1 MTAIQFILIAIAGLI
16 VFVGLIMVIRSLKR
30 RKNTEVAAVNYDKNG
45 IPIIPRHE
53 RNVLD
58 QPDFDD
64 TVAGE
69 MTISPNRDYLNAVIE
84 DKPLTQTYTPVDA
97 HLTSGRGDARHDI
110 NDLVSDADYARWQA
124 EQQREDNAEFTQV
137 AEQLHADENNN
148 YGQTNEQQQKNND
161 QEPDAFSS
169 LMSATDNLMPSID
182 ISEEPRFTDNSPI
195 LDQHLLEPVDQAQN
209 GPLINA
215 KDNINITILP
225 HQYRD
230 RPPMIIRGRDLL
242 ALIDKYGLRFGAMNM
257 FHRYEQKD
265 GTGMLWFSMMGITD
279 NGIAP
284 FDPHSVATNTY
295 SGIVVFLSLPH
306 PQALRSFDSMM
317 SIAYMMASDLDAIM
331 LDEDNQPIT
340 PEYKQ
345 QLRNEVR
352 DYKG

>member
-1 MTAIQFILIAIAGLI
+1 MTAIQFILIAIAAFIVLAGL
-16 VFVGLIMVIRSLKR
+16 FMVIRSFKR
-30 RKNTEVAAVNYDKNG
+30 RKTAEAAAVNYDKNG

-53 RNVLD
+53 RNIVE
-58 QPDFDD
+58 QPDLDD

-69 MTISPNRDYLNAVIE
+69 TSIAPDRSYLNAVVE
-84 DKPLTQTYTPVDA
+84 DAPLTQSHSDVNA
-97 HLTSGRGDARHDI
+97 QLTADRHDS
-110 NDLVSDADYARWQA
+110 NEDNGVVDDTDYARWQE
-124 EQQREDNAEFTQV
+124 EQQRADNSEFTEA
-137 AEQLHADENNN
+137 AEQMHIE
-148 YGQTNEQQQKNND
+148 

-169 LMSATDNLMPSID
+169 LMSATDSLMPVID
-182 ISEEPRFTDNSPI
+182 TADEPSFDNNSPI
-195 LDQHLLEPVDQAQN
+195 LDQHLSEPVDEAQN

-230 RPPMIIRGRDLL
+230 RPAAVIRGRDLL
-242 ALIDKYGLRFGAMNM
+242 ALVDKYGLRYGAMNM

-279 NGIAP
+279 SGIAP

-295 SGIVVFLSLPH
+295 NGVVLFLSLPH

-317 SIAYMMASDLDAIM
+317 SIAYMMASDLDAVM
-331 LDEDNQPIT
+331 LDEENDPIT

-345 QLRNEVR
+345 QLRNQVR
-352 DYKG
+352 DYEG

>member
-1 MTAIQFILIAIAGLI
+1 MTAIQFILIAIAAFIVLAGL
-16 VFVGLIMVIRSLKR
+16 FMVIRSFKR
-30 RKNTEVAAVNYDKNG
+30 RKTAEAAAVNYDKNG

-53 RNVLD
+53 RNIVE
-58 QPDFDD
+58 QPDLDD

-69 MTISPNRDYLNAVIE
+69 TSIIPDRSYLNAVVE
-84 DKPLTQTYTPVDA
+84 DAPLTQSHSNVDA
-97 HLTSGRGDARHDI
+97 QLTADRHDI
-110 NDLVSDADYARWQA
+110 NNDSDMIDDADYARWQE
-124 EQQREDNAEFTQV
+124 EQQREDNSEFTEA
-137 AEQLHADENNN
+137 AEQMHIE
-148 YGQTNEQQQKNND
+148 

-169 LMSATDNLMPSID
+169 LMSATDSLMPVID
-182 ISEEPRFTDNSPI
+182 TADEPSFDNNSPI
-195 LDQHLLEPVDQAQN
+195 LDQHLSEPVDEAQN

-230 RPPMIIRGRDLL
+230 RPAAVIRGRDLL
-242 ALIDKYGLRFGAMNM
+242 ALVDKYGLRYGAMNM

-279 NGIAP
+279 SGIAP
-284 FDPHSVATNTY
+284 FDPHSVATNSY
-295 SGIVVFLSLPH
+295 NGVVLFLSLPH

-331 LDEDNQPIT
+331 LDEENEPIT

-345 QLRNEVR
+345 QLRNQVR
-352 DYKG
+352 DYEG

>member
-1 MTAIQFILIAIAGLI
+1 MTAIQFILIAIAAFIVLAGL
-16 VFVGLIMVIRSLKR
+16 FMVIRSFKR
-30 RKNTEVAAVNYDKNG
+30 RKTAEAAAVNYDKNG

-53 RNVLD
+53 RNIVE
-58 QPDFDD
+58 QPDLDD

-69 MTISPNRDYLNAVIE
+69 TSIAPDRSYLNAVVE
-84 DKPLTQTYTPVDA
+84 DAPLTEMHSNVDTQ
-97 HLTSGRGDARHDI
+97 LTAARHDS
-110 NDLVSDADYARWQA
+110 NEDNGVVDDADYARWQE
-124 EQQREDNAEFTQV
+124 EQQRADNSEFTEA
-137 AEQLHADENNN
+137 AEQMHIE
-148 YGQTNEQQQKNND
+148 

-169 LMSATDNLMPSID
+169 LMSATDSLMPVID
-182 ISEEPRFTDNSPI
+182 TADEPSFDNNSPI
-195 LDQHLLEPVDQAQN
+195 LDQHLSEPVDEAQN

-230 RPPMIIRGRDLL
+230 RPAAVIRGRDLL
-242 ALIDKYGLRFGAMNM
+242 ALVDKYGLRYGAMNM

-279 NGIAP
+279 SGIAP

-295 SGIVVFLSLPH
+295 NGVVLFLSLPH

-317 SIAYMMASDLDAIM
+317 SIAYMMASDLDAVM
-331 LDEDNQPIT
+331 LDEENDPIT

-345 QLRNEVR
+345 QLRNQVR
-352 DYKG
+352 DYEG

>member
-1 MTAIQFILIAIAGLI
+1 MTAIQFILIAIAAFIVLAGL
-16 VFVGLIMVIRSLKR
+16 FMVIRSFKR
-30 RKNTEVAAVNYDKNG
+30 RKTAEAAAVNYDKNG

-53 RNVLD
+53 RNIVE
-58 QPDFDD
+58 QPDLDD

-69 MTISPNRDYLNAVIE
+69 TSIAPDRSYLNAVVE
-84 DKPLTQTYTPVDA
+84 DAPLTQSHSNVNA
-97 HLTSGRGDARHDI
+97 QLTADRHDS
-110 NDLVSDADYARWQA
+110 NEDNGVVDEVDFVRWQE
-124 EQQREDNAEFTQV
+124 EQQREDNSEFTEA
-137 AEQLHADENNN
+137 AEQMHIE
-148 YGQTNEQQQKNND
+148 

-169 LMSATDNLMPSID
+169 LMSATDSLMPVID
-182 ISEEPRFTDNSPI
+182 TADEPSFDNNSPI
-195 LDQHLLEPVDQAQN
+195 LDQHLSEPVDEAQN

-230 RPPMIIRGRDLL
+230 RPVAVIRGRDLL
-242 ALIDKYGLRFGAMNM
+242 ALVDKYGLRYGAMNM

-279 NGIAP
+279 SGIAP

-295 SGIVVFLSLPH
+295 NGVVLFLSLPH

-317 SIAYMMASDLDAIM
+317 SIAYMMASDLDAVM
-331 LDEDNQPIT
+331 LDEENDPIT

-345 QLRNEVR
+345 QLRNQVR
-352 DYKG
+352 DYEG

>member
-1 MTAIQFILIAIAGLI
+1 MTAIQFVLIAIAAFIVLAGL
-16 VFVGLIMVIRSLKR
+16 FMVIRSFKR
-30 RKNTEVAAVNYDKNG
+30 RNHTEAAAVNYDKNG

-53 RNVLD
+53 RNVVD

-69 MTISPNRDYLNAVIE
+69 TVIAPNRDYLHAIIE
-84 DKPLTQTYTPVDA
+84 DVPSTETHIDIDAQLTKSRAD
-97 HLTSGRGDARHDI
+97 
-110 NDLVSDADYARWQA
+110 SDEDHIDDESYAGWQA
-124 EQQREDNAEFTQV
+124 EQQREDNAEFEALTQ
-137 AEQLHADENNN
+137 HM
-148 YGQTNEQQQKNND
+148 QTQEEY
-161 QEPDAFSS
+161 EPDAFSS
-169 LMSATDNLMPSID
+169 LMSATDSLMPVID
-182 ISEEPRFTDNSPI
+182 TAEEPSFDDNSPI

-225 HQYRD
+225 HQQ
-230 RPPMIIRGRDLL
+230 PGGPAALIRGRDLL

-279 NGIAP
+279 SGIAP
-284 FDPHSVATNTY
+284 FDPHSVATNSY
-295 SGIVVFLSLPH
+295 NGVVVFLSLPH

-317 SIAYMMASDLDAIM
+317 SIAYMMADDLNAMM
-331 LDEDNQPIT
+331 LDESNEPIT

-345 QLRNEVR
+345 RLRNQVR
-352 DYKG
+352 DYGV

>member
-1 MTAIQFILIAIAGLI
+1 MTAIQFILIAIAAFIVLAGL
-16 VFVGLIMVIRSLKR
+16 FMVIRSFKR
-30 RKNTEVAAVNYDKNG
+30 RKTAEAAAVNYDKNG

-53 RNVLD
+53 RNIVE
-58 QPDFDD
+58 QPDLDD

-69 MTISPNRDYLNAVIE
+69 TSIAPDRSYLNAVVE
-84 DKPLTQTYTPVDA
+84 DAPLTQSHSNVDA
-97 HLTSGRGDARHDI
+97 QLTADRHDI
-110 NDLVSDADYARWQA
+110 NNDSDMIDDADYARWQE
-124 EQQREDNAEFTQV
+124 EQQRADDSEFAEV
-137 AEQLHADENNN
+137 AEQMHIE
-148 YGQTNEQQQKNND
+148 

-169 LMSATDNLMPSID
+169 LMSATDSLMPVID
-182 ISEEPRFTDNSPI
+182 TADEPSFDNNSPI
-195 LDQHLLEPVDQAQN
+195 LDQHLSEPVDEAQN

-230 RPPMIIRGRDLL
+230 RPAAVIRGRDLL
-242 ALIDKYGLRFGAMNM
+242 ALVDKYGLRYGAMNM

-279 NGIAP
+279 SGIAP

-295 SGIVVFLSLPH
+295 NGVVLFLSLPH

-317 SIAYMMASDLDAIM
+317 SIAYMMASDLDAVM
-331 LDEDNQPIT
+331 LDEENDPIT

-345 QLRNEVR
+345 QLRNQVR
-352 DYKG
+352 DYEG

>member
-1 MTAIQFILIAIAGLI
+1 MTAIQFVLIAIAAFIVLAGL
-16 VFVGLIMVIRSLKR
+16 FMVIRSFKR
-30 RKNTEVAAVNYDKNG
+30 RNGAEAAAVNYDKNG

-53 RNVLD
+53 RNIVD

-69 MTISPNRDYLNAVIE
+69 TSIGPDRTYLNAVVE
-84 DKPLTQTYTPVDA
+84 EEPLTQPHTNVDA
-97 HLTSGRGDARHDI
+97 QLTAERDTMADEDHDVI
-110 NDLVSDADYARWQA
+110 DNEDYARWQE
-124 EQQREDNAEFTQV
+124 EQRRADNAEFV
-137 AEQLHADENNN
+137 EAADQMHIE
-148 YGQTNEQQQKNND
+148 

-169 LMSATDNLMPSID
+169 LMSATDSLMPSID
-182 ISEEPRFTDNSPI
+182 TAEEPSFDNNSPI
-195 LDQHLLEPVDQAQN
+195 LDQHLSESGDDAQN

-230 RPPMIIRGRDLL
+230 RPTAIIRGRDLL
-242 ALIDKYGLRFGAMNM
+242 ALIDKYGLRYGAMNM

-279 NGIAP
+279 SGIAP

-295 SGIVVFLSLPH
+295 NGIVMFLSLPH
-306 PQALRSFDSMM
+306 PQAVRSFDSMM

-331 LDEDNQPIT
+331 LDEENQPIT

-345 QLRNEVR
+345 QLRNQVR
-352 DYKG
+352 DYEG

>member
-1 MTAIQFILIAIAGLI
+1 MTAIQFILIAIAAFIVLAGL
-16 VFVGLIMVIRSLKR
+16 FMVIRSLKR
-30 RKNTEVAAVNYDKNG
+30 RQNAGEVAVNYDKNG

-53 RNVLD
+53 RNIVD

-69 MTISPNRDYLNAVIE
+69 TTISPNRDYLNAVVE
-84 DKPLTQTYTPVDA
+84 EEPLTQTHTNIDA
-97 HLTSGRGDARHDI
+97 QLTQGRGNTAGGNNEEHD
-110 NDLVSDADYARWQA
+110 VDYARWQN
-124 EQQREDNAEFTQV
+124 EQQHADNAEF
-137 AEQLHADENNN
+137 APLSKELHGDENNE
-148 YGQTNEQQQKNND
+148 YAPTNSA

-169 LMSATDNLMPSID
+169 LMSATDSLMPVID
-182 ISEEPRFTDNSPI
+182 TVEEPSFNDNSPI
-195 LDQHLLEPVDQAQN
+195 LDQHLLAPVDQVQN

-230 RPPMIIRGRDLL
+230 RPTTIIRGRELL

-295 SGIVVFLSLPH
+295 NGVVVFLSLPH

-317 SIAYMMASDLDAIM
+317 SIAYMMADDLNAIM
-331 LDEDNQPIT
+331 LDENNEPIT

-345 QLRNEVR
+345 QLRNQVR
-352 DYKG
+352 DYEG

>member
-1 MTAIQFILIAIAGLI
+1 MTAIQFVLIAIAAFIVLAGL
-16 VFVGLIMVIRSLKR
+16 FMVIRSFKR
-30 RKNTEVAAVNYDKNG
+30 RNSAEIAAVNYDKNG

-53 RNVLD
+53 RNIVD

-69 MTISPNRDYLNAVIE
+69 TTIAPNRDYLNAVIE
-84 DKPLTQTYTPVDA
+84 DEPLTETHTNVDA
-97 HLTSGRGDARHDI
+97 QLIQGHGDSAVDEI
-110 NDLVSDADYARWQA
+110 AENNEDYVRWQD
-124 EQQREDNAEFTQV
+124 EQQRADNVEFVEV
-137 AEQLHADENNN
+137 ASQMQGD
-148 YGQTNEQQQKNND
+148 NE

-169 LMSATDNLMPSID
+169 LMSATDSLMPVID
-182 ISEEPRFTDNSPI
+182 TAEEPSFDDNSPI

-225 HQYRD
+225 RQYRD
-230 RPPMIIRGRDLL
+230 RPTEIIRGRDLL

-279 NGIAP
+279 SGIAP

-295 SGIVVFLSLPH
+295 NGVVVFLSLPH

-317 SIAYMMASDLDAIM
+317 SIAYMMADDLNAMM
-331 LDEDNQPIT
+331 LDESNEPIT

-345 QLRNEVR
+345 QLRNQVR
-352 DYKG
+352 DYDV

>member
-1 MTAIQFILIAIAGLI
+1 MTAIQFVLIAIAAFIVLAGL
-16 VFVGLIMVIRSLKR
+16 FMVIRSFKR
-30 RKNTEVAAVNYDKNG
+30 RNGAEAAAVNYDKNG

-53 RNVLD
+53 RNIVD

-69 MTISPNRDYLNAVIE
+69 TSIGPDRTYLNAVVE
-84 DKPLTQTYTPVDA
+84 EEPLTQPHTNVDA
-97 HLTSGRGDARHDI
+97 QLTAERDTMADEDHDVI
-110 NDLVSDADYARWQA
+110 DNADYARWQE
-124 EQQREDNAEFTQV
+124 EQRRADNAEFV
-137 AEQLHADENNN
+137 EAADQMHIE
-148 YGQTNEQQQKNND
+148 

-169 LMSATDNLMPSID
+169 LMSATDSLMPSID
-182 ISEEPRFTDNSPI
+182 TAEEPSFDNNSPI
-195 LDQHLLEPVDQAQN
+195 LDQHLSESGDDAQN

-230 RPPMIIRGRDLL
+230 RPTAIIRGRDLL
-242 ALIDKYGLRFGAMNM
+242 ALIDKYGLRYGAMNM

-279 NGIAP
+279 SGIAP

-295 SGIVVFLSLPH
+295 NGVVMFLSLPH
-306 PQALRSFDSMM
+306 PQAVRSFDSMM

-331 LDEDNQPIT
+331 LDEENQPIT

-345 QLRNEVR
+345 QLRNQVR
-352 DYKG
+352 DYEG

>member
-1 MTAIQFILIAIAGLI
+1 MTAIQFILIAIAAFIVLAGL
-16 VFVGLIMVIRSLKR
+16 FMVIRSFKR
-30 RKNTEVAAVNYDKNG
+30 RKTAEAAAVNYDKNG

-53 RNVLD
+53 RNIVE
-58 QPDFDD
+58 QPDLDD

-69 MTISPNRDYLNAVIE
+69 TSIAPDRSYLNAVVE
-84 DKPLTQTYTPVDA
+84 EEPLTQSHSNVNA
-97 HLTSGRGDARHDI
+97 QLTADRHDS
-110 NDLVSDADYARWQA
+110 NEDNGVVDDADYARWQE
-124 EQQREDNAEFTQV
+124 EQQRADNSEFTEA
-137 AEQLHADENNN
+137 AEQMHIE
-148 YGQTNEQQQKNND
+148 

-169 LMSATDNLMPSID
+169 LMSATDSLMPVID
-182 ISEEPRFTDNSPI
+182 TADEPSFDNNSPI
-195 LDQHLLEPVDQAQN
+195 LDQHLSEPVDEAQN

-230 RPPMIIRGRDLL
+230 RPAAVIRGRDLL
-242 ALIDKYGLRFGAMNM
+242 ALVDKYGLRYGAMNM

-279 NGIAP
+279 SGIAP

-295 SGIVVFLSLPH
+295 NGVVLFLSLPH

-317 SIAYMMASDLDAIM
+317 SIAYMMASDLDAVM
-331 LDEDNQPIT
+331 LDEDNDPIT

-345 QLRNEVR
+345 QLRNQVR
-352 DYKG
+352 DYEG

>member
-1 MTAIQFILIAIAGLI
+1 MTAIQFILIAIAAFIMLAGL
-16 VFVGLIMVIRSLKR
+16 FMVIRSFKR
-30 RKNTEVAAVNYDKNG
+30 RNNAEAVAVNYDKNG

-53 RNVLD
+53 RNIVD
-58 QPDFDD
+58 QPDLDD

-69 MTISPNRDYLNAVIE
+69 TSIAPDRSYLNSVVE
-84 DKPLTQTYTPVDA
+84 DEPLTQSHTHVDTQ
-97 HLTSGRGDARHDI
+97 LTAGHADV
-110 NDLVSDADYARWQA
+110 NDSDTDTDTDTIDDADYVRWQA
-124 EQQREDNAEFTQV
+124 EQQRADNSEFAEA
-137 AEQLHADENNN
+137 AEQMHI
-148 YGQTNEQQQKNND
+148 EQEQ
-161 QEPDAFSS
+161 DAFSS
-169 LMSATDNLMPSID
+169 LMSATDSLMPSID
-182 ISEEPRFTDNSPI
+182 TADEPSFDNNSPI
-195 LDQHLLEPVDQAQN
+195 LDQHLSEPVDEAQN

-230 RPPMIIRGRDLL
+230 RPAAIIRGRDLL
-242 ALIDKYGLRFGAMNM
+242 ALIDKYGLRYGAMNM

-279 NGIAP
+279 SGIAP

-295 SGIVVFLSLPH
+295 NGVVVFLSLPH

-331 LDEDNQPIT
+331 LDEENEPIT

-345 QLRNEVR
+345 QLRNQVR
-352 DYKG
+352 DYEG

>member
-1 MTAIQFILIAIAGLI
+1 MTAIQFVLIAIAAFIVLAGL
-16 VFVGLIMVIRSLKR
+16 FMVIRSFKR
-30 RKNTEVAAVNYDKNG
+30 RNGAEAAAVNYDKNG

-53 RNVLD
+53 RNIVD

-69 MTISPNRDYLNAVIE
+69 TSIGPDRTYLNAVVE
-84 DKPLTQTYTPVDA
+84 EEPLTQTHTNVDA
-97 HLTSGRGDARHDI
+97 QLTAERDTMADEDHDVI
-110 NDLVSDADYARWQA
+110 DDADYARWQE
-124 EQQREDNAEFTQV
+124 EQRRADNAEFV
-137 AEQLHADENNN
+137 EAADQMHIE
-148 YGQTNEQQQKNND
+148 

-169 LMSATDNLMPSID
+169 LMSATDSLMPSID
-182 ISEEPRFTDNSPI
+182 TAEEPSFDNNSPI
-195 LDQHLLEPVDQAQN
+195 LDQHLSESGDDAQN

-230 RPPMIIRGRDLL
+230 RPTAIIRGRDLL
-242 ALIDKYGLRFGAMNM
+242 ALIDKYGLRYGAMNM

-279 NGIAP
+279 SGIAP

-295 SGIVVFLSLPH
+295 NGVVMFLSLPH
-306 PQALRSFDSMM
+306 PQAVRSFDSMM

-331 LDEDNQPIT
+331 LDEENQPIT

-345 QLRNEVR
+345 QLRNQVR
-352 DYKG
+352 DYEG

>member
-1 MTAIQFILIAIAGLI
+1 MTAIQFVLIAIAAFIVLAGL
-16 VFVGLIMVIRSLKR
+16 FMVIRSFKR
-30 RKNTEVAAVNYDKNG
+30 RNGAEAAAVNYDKNG

-53 RNVLD
+53 RNIVD

-69 MTISPNRDYLNAVIE
+69 TSIGPDRTYLNAVVE
-84 DKPLTQTYTPVDA
+84 EEPLTQPHTHVDA
-97 HLTSGRGDARHDI
+97 QLTAERGTMADEEHDVI
-110 NDLVSDADYARWQA
+110 DNDDYARWQE
-124 EQQREDNAEFTQV
+124 EQQRSDNSEFAE
-137 AEQLHADENNN
+137 AADQMHIE
-148 YGQTNEQQQKNND
+148 

-169 LMSATDNLMPSID
+169 LMSATDSLMPSID
-182 ISEEPRFTDNSPI
+182 TAEEPSFDNNSPI
-195 LDQHLLEPVDQAQN
+195 LDQHLSESGDDAQN

-230 RPPMIIRGRDLL
+230 RPTAIIRGHDLL
-242 ALIDKYGLRFGAMNM
+242 ALIDKYGLRYGAMNM

-279 NGIAP
+279 SGIAP

-295 SGIVVFLSLPH
+295 NGIVMFLSLPH
-306 PQALRSFDSMM
+306 PQAVRSFDSMM
-317 SIAYMMASDLDAIM
+317 SIAYMMASDLDATM
-331 LDEDNQPIT
+331 LDEENQPIT

-345 QLRNEVR
+345 QLRNQVR
-352 DYKG
+352 DYEG

>member
-1 MTAIQFILIAIAGLI
+1 MTVIQFVLIAIAALI
-16 VFVGLIMVIRSLKR
+16 VLAGLFMVIRSLKR
-30 RKNTEVAAVNYDKNG
+30 RQNAETAVINYDKNG

-53 RNVLD
+53 RNVID
-58 QPDFDD
+58 QPDLED

-69 MTISPNRDYLNAVIE
+69 TTIGPNRDYLNAVIE
-84 DKPLTQTYTPVDA
+84 DEPLTQSSHHTDETLPQSAD
-97 HLTSGRGDARHDI
+97 S
-110 NDLVSDADYARWQA
+110 NDFSDDESDVDYARWQA
-124 EQQREDNAEFTQV
+124 EQQRADDNEF
-137 AEQLHADENNN
+137 AHLSEELRDGDSEYASSSA
-148 YGQTNEQQQKNND
+148 

-169 LMSATDNLMPSID
+169 LMSATDNLMPVID
-182 ISEEPRFTDNSPI
+182 TFDEPSFDDNSPI
-195 LDQHLLEPVDQAQN
+195 LDQHLMEPVDQAQN

-230 RPPMIIRGRDLL
+230 RTPSIIRGGDLL
-242 ALIDKYGLRFGAMNM
+242 KLIDKYGLRFGAMNM

-279 NGIAP
+279 KGIAP

-295 SGIVVFLSLPH
+295 NGVVVFLSLPH

-317 SIAYMMASDLDAIM
+317 SIAYMMANDLDAMI
-331 LDEDNQPIT
+331 LDENNESIT

-345 QLRNEVR
+345 QLRNQVR
-352 DYKG
+352 DYEG

>member
-1 MTAIQFILIAIAGLI
+1 MTAIQFILIAIAAFIMLAGL
-16 VFVGLIMVIRSLKR
+16 FMVIRSFKR
-30 RKNTEVAAVNYDKNG
+30 RNNAEAVAVNYDKNG

-53 RNVLD
+53 RNIVD
-58 QPDFDD
+58 QPDLDD

-69 MTISPNRDYLNAVIE
+69 TSIAPDRSYLNAVVE
-84 DKPLTQTYTPVDA
+84 DEPLTQPHTHVDTQ
-97 HLTSGRGDARHDI
+97 LTAGHADV
-110 NDLVSDADYARWQA
+110 NDSDTDTDTIDDADYVRWQA
-124 EQQREDNAEFTQV
+124 EQQRADNSEFVEV
-137 AEQLHADENNN
+137 AEQMHI
-148 YGQTNEQQQKNND
+148 EQEQ
-161 QEPDAFSS
+161 DAFSS
-169 LMSATDNLMPSID
+169 LMSATDSLMPSID
-182 ISEEPRFTDNSPI
+182 TADEPSFDNNSPI
-195 LDQHLLEPVDQAQN
+195 LDQHLSEPVDEAQN

-230 RPPMIIRGRDLL
+230 RPAAIIRGRDLL
-242 ALIDKYGLRFGAMNM
+242 ALIDKYGLRYGAMNM

-279 NGIAP
+279 SGIAP

-295 SGIVVFLSLPH
+295 NGVVVFLSLPH

-331 LDEDNQPIT
+331 LDEENEPIT

-345 QLRNEVR
+345 QLRNQVR
-352 DYKG
+352 DYEG

>member
-1 MTAIQFILIAIAGLI
+1 MTVIQFILIAIAAFIVLAGL
-16 VFVGLIMVIRSLKR
+16 FMVIRSFKR
-30 RKNTEVAAVNYDKNG
+30 RGATEAAAVNYDKNG

-53 RNVLD
+53 RNIVD
-58 QPDFDD
+58 QPDLDD

-69 MTISPNRDYLNAVIE
+69 TSIGPDRSYLDAVVE
-84 DKPLTQTYTPVDA
+84 EEPLTQTHTNVDA
-97 HLTSGRGDARHDI
+97 QLTAEHSSTVTDDHDVI
-110 NDLVSDADYARWQA
+110 DEADYARWQD
-124 EQQREDNAEFTQV
+124 EQRRADSAEFV
-137 AEQLHADENNN
+137 EAADQMHIE
-148 YGQTNEQQQKNND
+148 

-182 ISEEPRFTDNSPI
+182 TAEEPSFDDNSPI
-195 LDQHLLEPVDQAQN
+195 LDQHLSESGDDAQN

-230 RPPMIIRGRDLL
+230 RPTATIRGRDLL
-242 ALIDKYGLRFGAMNM
+242 ALIDKYGLRYGAMNM

-279 NGIAP
+279 SGIAP

-295 SGIVVFLSLPH
+295 TGVVVFLSLPH

-331 LDEDNQPIT
+331 LDEENEPIT
-340 PEYKQ
+340 SEYKQ
-345 QLRNEVR
+345 QLRNQVR
-352 DYKG
+352 DYEG

>member
-1 MTAIQFILIAIAGLI
+1 MTAIQFILIAIAAFIVLAGL
-16 VFVGLIMVIRSLKR
+16 FMVIRSFKR
-30 RKNTEVAAVNYDKNG
+30 RKTAEAAAVNYDKNG

-53 RNVLD
+53 RNIVD
-58 QPDFDD
+58 QPDLDD

-69 MTISPNRDYLNAVIE
+69 TSIGPDRSYLDAVVE
-84 DKPLTQTYTPVDA
+84 EEPLTQSHTHVDA
-97 HLTSGRGDARHDI
+97 QLTAERHDV
-110 NDLVSDADYARWQA
+110 NDANNDVIDDADYARWQDEQQHADDSEFAFTA
-124 EQQREDNAEFTQV
+124 EQMNIE
-137 AEQLHADENNN
+137 
-148 YGQTNEQQQKNND
+148 

-169 LMSATDNLMPSID
+169 LVSATDSLMPVID
-182 ISEEPRFTDNSPI
+182 TADEPSFDNNSPI
-195 LDQHLLEPVDQAQN
+195 LDQHLSEPVDEAQN

-230 RPPMIIRGRDLL
+230 RPAAIIRGRDLL
-242 ALIDKYGLRFGAMNM
+242 ALIDKYGLRYGAMNM

-279 NGIAP
+279 SGIAP

-295 SGIVVFLSLPH
+295 NGVVVFLSLPH

-317 SIAYMMASDLDAIM
+317 SIAYMMASDLDAVM
-331 LDEDNQPIT
+331 LDEENEPIT

-345 QLRNEVR
+345 QLRNQVR
-352 DYKG
+352 DYEG

>member
-1 MTAIQFILIAIAGLI
+1 MTAIQFVLIAIAAFIVLAGL
-16 VFVGLIMVIRSLKR
+16 VMVMRSFKR
-30 RKNTEVAAVNYDKNG
+30 RKTAEAAAVNYDKNG

-53 RNVLD
+53 RNIVD
-58 QPDFDD
+58 QPDLDA

-69 MTISPNRDYLNAVIE
+69 TSITPDRSYLNAVVE
-84 DKPLTQTYTPVDA
+84 EEPLTQPHTNIDA
-97 HLTSGRGDARHDI
+97 QLTAENANASGDYNHI
-110 NDLVSDADYARWQA
+110 SDEDYARWQE
-124 EQQREDNAEFTQV
+124 EQQRADDSEFSEA
-137 AEQLHADENNN
+137 AEQMHIE
-148 YGQTNEQQQKNND
+148 

-169 LMSATDNLMPSID
+169 LVSATDSLMPVID
-182 ISEEPRFTDNSPI
+182 TAEEPSFNNNSPI
-195 LDQHLLEPVDQAQN
+195 LDQHLSEPVDEAQN
-209 GPLINA
+209 SPLINA

-230 RPPMIIRGRDLL
+230 RPHAVIRGRDLL
-242 ALIDKYGLRFGAMNM
+242 ALIDKYGLRYGAMNM

-295 SGIVVFLSLPH
+295 NGVVVFLSLPH

-331 LDEDNQPIT
+331 LDEENQPIT

-345 QLRNEVR
+345 QLRNQVR
-352 DYKG
+352 DYEG